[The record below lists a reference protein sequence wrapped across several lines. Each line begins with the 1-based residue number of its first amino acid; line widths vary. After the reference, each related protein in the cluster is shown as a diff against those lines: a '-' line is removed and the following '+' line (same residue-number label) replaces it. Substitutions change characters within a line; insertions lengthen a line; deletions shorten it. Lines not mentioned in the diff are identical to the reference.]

1 MDAPPTRNSAVSAT
15 ADQWRSFVIRS
26 GGCCPAGCEK
36 AHHSP
41 CDVVMHHLM
50 KLAVGVRDP
59 AHLHAIQAARVV
71 QDTAAAASHP
81 ADAPPGCGNR
91 CRRVDLLGDRRV
103 DAGPPADRGHRADTY
118 QDGSA
123 CAALI
128 LDPALVG
135 VAGRPVRPFQGW
147 RYLAPEAAPEDLG
160 AGGDDG
166 ELPPALGR
174 PCGRCACYRR
184 PGGRRIRRQQGQK
197 PAEHLRRRGR
207 AARAPADPPA
217 TAVSI
222 PPCTA

>member
-1 MDAPPTRNSAVSAT
+1 
-15 ADQWRSFVIRS
+15 
-26 GGCCPAGCEK
+26 
-36 AHHSP
+36 
-41 CDVVMHHLM
+41 M

-71 QDTAAAASHP
+71 QD
-81 ADAPPGCGNR
+81 PPLLHR
-91 CRRVDLLGDRRV
+91 TRQMPRRGAEIVAGGSIYWVIAGSMLVRQRIVDIV
-103 DAGPPADRGHRADTY
+103 ADTY

-166 ELPPALGR
+166 ELPPAL
-174 PCGRCACYRR
+174 A
-184 PGGRRIRRQQGQK
+184 Q
-197 PAEHLRRRGR
+197 ALR
-207 AARAPADPPA
+207 AL
-217 TAVSI
+217 
-222 PPCTA
+222 CLL